1 MSKLEELKRT
11 VIMLEEE
18 NKLLSKVKDEE
29 DAIEA
34 ERDLLKDK
42 VFDLEK
48 KLAASESAK
57 DTYRTSSNGYLQELN
72 QLHEVLD
79 ALPGS
84 IPKRAEDS
92 YADRSVLTRL
102 AAWLGSTK

>member
-1 MSKLEELKRT
+1 MTKLAELKRT
-11 VIMLEEE
+11 IIMLEED
-18 NKLLSKVKDEE
+18 NKLLSKIKDEE

-34 ERDLLKDK
+34 ERDVLRNR
-42 VFDLEK
+42 VVELEK
-48 KLAASESAK
+48 KLTASESAK
-57 DTYRTSSNGYLQELN
+57 ESYRTSSNGYNQELN

-84 IPKRAEDS
+84 IPKRAEES
-92 YADRSVLTRL
+92 YQDRSVLTRL